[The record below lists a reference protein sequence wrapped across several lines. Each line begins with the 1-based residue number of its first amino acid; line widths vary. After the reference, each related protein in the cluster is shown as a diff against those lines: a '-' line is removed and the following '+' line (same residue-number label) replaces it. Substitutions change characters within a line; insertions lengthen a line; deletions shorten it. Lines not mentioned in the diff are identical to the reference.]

1 MKKNISKERRVEMS
15 GLQKNMSSLY
25 QYMLES
31 HFASEAILNQLYEP
45 VNSLYHCQLSQLE
58 LSFLLFVITFN
69 L

>member
-1 MKKNISKERRVEMS
+1 
-15 GLQKNMSSLY
+15 MSSLY

-31 HFASEAILNQLYEP
+31 HFASEAILNQLHEP